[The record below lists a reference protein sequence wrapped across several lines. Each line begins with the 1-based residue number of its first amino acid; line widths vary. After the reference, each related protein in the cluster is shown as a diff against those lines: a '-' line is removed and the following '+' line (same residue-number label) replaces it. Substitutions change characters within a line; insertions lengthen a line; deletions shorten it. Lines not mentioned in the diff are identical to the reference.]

1 MKPSRTALCPDHGLP
16 VRAVSETWYGRH
28 CQLWMCRACFARWLG
43 IDREVGFLSGL
54 FVANVQYNRDLV

>member
-1 MKPSRTALCPDHGLP
+1 
-16 VRAVSETWYGRH
+16 
-28 CQLWMCRACFARWLG
+28 MCRARFARWLG